1 MTESTAFIS
10 NTIQA
15 FLEPAKRQ
23 TIPQWMA
30 ENFRLPSETAE
41 AGLYDPKRAPYQIEI
56 LEAMSPQN
64 PTRKISMCFGTQMG
78 KTLIEE
84 GGMCY
89 YCACY
94 PRPQGFAFSND
105 GELKG
110 FVKTKFDPVVRE
122 NPVVKRLFGMGSR
135 STGDTVSEKLYPGGF
150 LRFISANTEANMR
163 GYSIAVLFADEIDT
177 YPKNVGG
184 NGDPI
189 DQLENRTTAFPDTKK
204 IAFSSTPA
212 NDYSLILTQIEQ
224 STHEKY
230 NVPCPHC
237 RKLFTF
243 ELEHFHYATNE
254 EGLEVTDAWMECPN
268 CGYLIRNKDK
278 TWMLDPANGAKWVP
292 TNPGAPKE
300 NRGFFLPSF
309 YSPEGMGY
317 SFKQLAQRWH
327 NARTQKDDAKRLNM
341 LTSFYNTAL
350 CRQYHELMDTPDTRV
365 IMQRGADSLCKRG
378 IAPNWVN
385 VITTGGDVQA
395 NRLEITIMG
404 WGRRLRHIPID
415 HYILHV
421 PPGEEIK
428 DLDGTVWREYYEK
441 ILCGMWEREDGFVLR
456 SVANA
461 LDRSYES
468 RTIDNIFRRYQSATF
483 HPVRGVSD
491 PKGLTVV
498 PTRKQTRTSREDTPV
513 IYYDVPVDQIK
524 AVIYRDLVKKDSD
537 AVYSYEE
544 FPDGYSEEF
553 YSQLIS
559 EHLVL
564 NPKTNLQQWEKIR
577 DRNEILDTHVYNYAM
592 CYVAGLDGLLDE
604 DWDSL
609 AAEQREIAKT
619 QKDGAVLQQAREQ
632 RRRRVISSGIR

>member
-1 MTESTAFIS
+1 MTEATAFIS
-10 NTIQA
+10 TTIQA
-15 FLEPAKRQ
+15 LLEPAKRQ
-23 TIPQWMA
+23 TIPEWMA
-30 ENFRLPSETAE
+30 ENFKLPSETAE

-56 LEAMSPQN
+56 LTAMSPQN
-64 PTRKISMCFGTQMG
+64 PARQINLCFGTQMG
-78 KTLIEE
+78 KTLTEE
-84 GGMCY
+84 GGMLY
-89 YCACY
+89 YAACY

-122 NPVVKRLFGMGSR
+122 NPAVKRLFGLGSR

-177 YPKNVGG
+177 YPRNVGG

-189 DQLENRTTAFPDTKK
+189 DQLTNRTTAFPDTKK
-204 IAFSSTPA
+204 IIFSSTPA
-212 NDYSLILTQIEQ
+212 NEYSLILTQIEQ
-224 STHEKY
+224 STYEKY

-237 RKLFTF
+237 RELFTF
-243 ELEHFHYATNE
+243 ELEHFHYVTNE
-254 EGLEVTDAWMECPN
+254 EKLEVIDAWMECPN

-278 TWMLDPANGAKWVP
+278 TWMLDPANGARWIP

-327 NARTQKDDAKRLNM
+327 NARTQKDEAKRLNM

-350 CRQYHELMDTPDTRV
+350 CRQYHELMDTPDTRI
-365 IMQRGADSLCKRG
+365 IMQRGADSLHKRG

-385 VITTGGDVQA
+385 VVTTGGDVQG

-404 WGRRLRHIPID
+404 WGKRLRHIPID

-428 DLDGTVWREYYEK
+428 DLDGTVWHEYYEK

-468 RTIDNIFRRYQSATF
+468 RTIDNVFRRFQASTF

-491 PKGLTVV
+491 PKGLSVV

-524 AVIYRDLVKKDSD
+524 AVVYRDLVKKDHD
-537 AVYSYEE
+537 GVYSYEE

-553 YSQLIS
+553 YDQLVS
-559 EHLVL
+559 EHLIL

-609 AAEQREIAKT
+609 AAEQREIAKN
-619 QKDGAVLQQAREQ
+619 QGQGNVIQQAREQ
-632 RRRRVISSGIR
+632 RRRRVISAGIR